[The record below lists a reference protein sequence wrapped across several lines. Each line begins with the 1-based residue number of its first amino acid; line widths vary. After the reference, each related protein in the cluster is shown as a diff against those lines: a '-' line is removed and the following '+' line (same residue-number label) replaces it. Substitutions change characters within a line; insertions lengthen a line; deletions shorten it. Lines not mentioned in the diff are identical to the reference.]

1 MFVNEQKINKNNELY
16 LIIDNF
22 KHYLYKLLFYNFVL
36 NLYFR
41 IKSKIN
47 FMCLLSQ
54 HSFLQLFIT
63 IYRRNYE
70 LQIMN
75 FKKR

>member
-1 MFVNEQKINKNNELY
+1 MNENDELY

-22 KHYLYKLLFYNFVL
+22 EHRLCKLSLYNFVL

-41 IKSKIN
+41 IKLKIN
-47 FMCLLSQ
+47 FMRLSPQ
-54 HSFLQLFIT
+54 HNFLQLFIT

-75 FKKR
+75 FEKR